1 MIPNRLAPL
10 AGALLVALLAGAPAP
25 LSAQDA
31 PTPARVG
38 SMRPADVVGHILADS
53 TALSLSDAQR
63 RSLVEL
69 EARVRKAQEP
79 RRVYTGVKPD
89 FYREVPGM
97 TSEQALRQAL
107 AILRYGQRDRVLAV
121 LDGVPAPADTTGT
134 GAGPGLTS

>member
-1 MIPNRLAPL
+1 MIPNRIAPL
-10 AGALLVALLAGAPAP
+10 GSALLFALLAGAPAS
-25 LSAQDA
+25 LAAQDA
-31 PTPARVG
+31 PTPARVA

-53 TALSLSDAQR
+53 AALSLSSVQR
-63 RSLVEL
+63 RSLVDL

-79 RRVYTGVKPD
+79 RRVYTGVKPN

-121 LDGVPAPADTTGT
+121 LDGIPAPADTTG
-134 GAGPGLTS
+134 AGPELTS